1 MMNRWVEASR
11 PRTLPL
17 ALASILLGNILAFSN
32 GSFSFEIAT
41 LAIITTILLQVLS
54 NFANDFGDTKNGVD
68 TKDRKVALRTVQTGK
83 ISPTEMKNAIIF
95 LAILSF
101 VAGIFLL
108 FQSLKDESLQVWF
121 SFLGLGILCIIA
133 AITYTIGKR
142 PYGYMGL
149 GDISVFLFFGWVGTL
164 GSYYLQSKQIDFS
177 VLLPAS
183 ACGFLSVAVLNL
195 NNLRDIDNDIKNGK
209 NSIPVRIGKKNG
221 FLYQQALYIS
231 AILGF
236 GLYPIISGI
245 EFSNVQNFALLVG
258 YYPLIKISRELKPN
272 MGPKEID
279 PYLKKTSLS
288 TLWLIIVFGIVKI
301 FLSH

>member
-1 MMNRWVEASR
+1 MNRWVEASR

-17 ALASILLGNILAFSN
+17 ALASILLGNILAYSS
-32 GSFSFEIAT
+32 GSFSFLIAF
-41 LAIITTILLQVLS
+41 LAIVTTVFLQILS
-54 NFANDFGDTKNGVD
+54 NYANDFGDTKNGID
-68 TKDRKVALRTVQTGK
+68 TKERKVALRTVQTGK
-83 ISPTEMKNAIIF
+83 ISSKEMKKAIIL
-95 LAILSF
+95 LAIISF
-101 VAGIFLL
+101 ISGIFLL
-108 FQSLKDESLQVWF
+108 FQGLKNSSMETWLF
-121 SFLGLGILCIIA
+121 FLGLGLLSILA

-149 GDISVFLFFGWVGTL
+149 GDISVFIFFGWVGTL
-164 GSYYLQSKQIDFS
+164 GTYFLQSKNIDWN
-177 VLLPAS
+177 VLIPAS

-195 NNLRDIDNDIKNGK
+195 NNLRDIENDIKNGK

-221 FLYQQALYIS
+221 FLYQQSLYIA

-236 GLYPIISGI
+236 GLYPIISKI

-258 YYPLIKISRELKPN
+258 YYPLIKISRELKSN
-272 MGPKEID
+272 MSPKEID

-288 TLWLIIVFGIVKI
+288 TLWLILVFGLVKI

>member
-1 MMNRWVEASR
+1 MNRWVEASR

-17 ALASILLGNILAFSN
+17 ALASILLGSILAFSS
-32 GSFSFEIAT
+32 GSFSFEIT
-41 LAIITTILLQVLS
+41 ILAIITTILLQVLS

-68 TKDRKVALRTVQTGK
+68 TKERKVALRTVQTGK
-83 ISPTEMKNAIIF
+83 ISEKEMKIAIVL

-101 VAGIFLL
+101 ISGILL
-108 FQSLKDESLQVWF
+108 LYQSLKNEGMEVWLT
-121 SFLGLGILCIIA
+121 FLGLGILSIIA

-149 GDISVFLFFGWVGTL
+149 GDISVFLFFGWVGTV
-164 GSYYLQSKQIDFS
+164 GIYYLQSKQIDYTI
-177 VLLPAS
+177 LLPAS

-195 NNLRDIDNDIKNGK
+195 NNLRDIENDIKNGK

-221 FLYQQALYIS
+221 FLYQQLLYIA

-236 GLYPIISGI
+236 GLYPIVSKI
-245 EFSNVQNFALLVG
+245 EFSNVQNFVLLVG
-258 YYPLIKISRELKPN
+258 YYPIIKLSRELKAS
-272 MGPKEID
+272 MSPKEID

-288 TLWLIIVFGIVKI
+288 TLWLILVFGIVKI

>member
-1 MMNRWVEASR
+1 MNRWVEASR

-17 ALASILLGNILAFSN
+17 ALASILLGNILAYSS
-32 GSFSFEIAT
+32 GSFSFLIAL
-41 LAIITTILLQVLS
+41 LAIITTVFLQILS
-54 NFANDFGDTKNGVD
+54 NYANDFGDTKNGID

-83 ISPTEMKNAIIF
+83 ISSKEMKNAII
-95 LAILSF
+95 ALSVISF
-101 VAGIFLL
+101 ISGIVLL
-108 FQSLKDESLQVWF
+108 YFSLKDSSPEVWLF
-121 SFLGLGILCIIA
+121 FLGLGLLCILA

-149 GDISVFLFFGWVGTL
+149 GDISVFIFFGWVGTL
-164 GSYYLQSKQIDFS
+164 GTYFLQTKNIDWN

-195 NNLRDIDNDIKNGK
+195 NNLRDIENDIKNGK

-221 FLYQQALYIS
+221 FFYQQALYIA

-236 GLYPIISGI
+236 GLYPIITGQ

-258 YYPLIKISRELKPN
+258 YYPLIKISRSLKPTMN
-272 MGPKEID
+272 PKEID
-279 PYLKKTSLS
+279 PFLKKTSLS
-288 TLWLIIVFGIVKI
+288 TLWLILIFGVVKI